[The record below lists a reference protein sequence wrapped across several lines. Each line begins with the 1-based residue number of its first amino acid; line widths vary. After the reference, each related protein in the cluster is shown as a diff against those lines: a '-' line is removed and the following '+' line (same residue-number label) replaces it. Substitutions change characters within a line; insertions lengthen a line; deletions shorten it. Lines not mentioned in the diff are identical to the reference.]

1 VIFKPADLHD
11 SQIAAGTFLS
21 VWSRA
26 ILSDRSFLS
35 LDDVRIQPR
44 EAPFDLTMKVGVE

>member
-1 VIFKPADLHD
+1 MLQPESGKMSSRYP
-11 SQIAAGTFLS
+11 FLS

>member
-1 VIFKPADLHD
+1 MLQSESGKMSLPLP
-11 SQIAAGTFLS
+11 FLS